1 MQEITLEITDEK
13 QTIELQFEKGSAAP
27 TDWYTGDYEITPR
40 ISEQTLP
47 TKKKTM
53 RDDVTVYGIP
63 KWETANPYGT
73 TAVIGEL

>member
-1 MQEITLEITDEK
+1 MRAARIRIPAKRPLRIR
-13 QTIELQFEKGSAAP
+13 ILKGGGAV
-27 TDWYTGDYEITPR
+27 TDWYTGDYEVTPR

-47 TKKKTM
+47 TKAKTM

-63 KWETANPYGT
+63 KWETSNPYGT